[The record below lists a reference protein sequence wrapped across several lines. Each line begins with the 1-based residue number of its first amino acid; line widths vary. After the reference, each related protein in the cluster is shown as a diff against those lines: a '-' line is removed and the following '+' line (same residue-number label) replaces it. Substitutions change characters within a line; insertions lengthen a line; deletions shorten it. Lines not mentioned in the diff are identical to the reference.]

1 MVFSIKPEGKKIRLG
16 IGKKFKGKGNRYEGN
31 RKKVSDTGSGITLS
45 NFTQGFS
52 EISNLINSSGTK
64 ILKTMT
70 LGIPIW
76 TIEPTIGVSFDF
88 MLYHDPKATVKDKY
102 EFVGGS
108 GYFGCIIDL
117 RYTFYFLL
125 YGFPCYVGGQV
136 LITLVAEFGLAVDK
150 NKHIAFNDPDQGFLN
165 VFIEN
170 FHFDFL
176 FRATLDSS
184 AYVGAGISGIMG
196 VRGGFQLLLK
206 FKYNPSVKEKY
217 DNVRPVDFSVTG
229 SIRIWID
236 AVLMN
241 FSIPLYNWLAPKNFR
256 IF

>member
-1 MVFSIKPEGKKIRLG
+1 
-16 IGKKFKGKGNRYEGN
+16 
-31 RKKVSDTGSGITLS
+31 
-45 NFTQGFS
+45 
-52 EISNLINSSGTK
+52 
-64 ILKTMT
+64 MT
-70 LGIPIW
+70 LGIPTW
-76 TIEPTIGVSFDF
+76 TIEPIIGVSFDF
-88 MLYHDPKATVKDKY
+88 MLYHDPKATVKNKY
-102 EFVGGS
+102 EFVSGS

-150 NKHIAFNDPDQGFLN
+150 NKHIAFNDQGFLN

-184 AYVGAGISGIMG
+184 AYVGADISGIMG

-206 FKYNPSVKEKY
+206 FKYNPSIKEKY
-217 DNVRPVDFSVTG
+217 DNVRPVGFSDN
-229 SIRIWID
+229 R
-236 AVLMN
+236 
-241 FSIPLYNWLAPKNFR
+241 
-256 IF
+256 